1 MKVLQINSVCGYGST
16 GRIVTD
22 LYKTLNENGHD
33 CVIAYGRGTAPN
45 GIKTIKIGNK
55 MDIYLHAILSKLF
68 DKHGYGSKKATKK
81 LIKDIEIYNP
91 DIIHLHNIHG
101 YYINLEIL
109 FNYLEKNN
117 KTVIWTLHDCW
128 SFTGHCA
135 HFDYI
140 QCTKWKNQCKKCP
153 QKRSYPNSMFI
164 DNSKKNFY
172 LKHKLFT
179 NINNLTMVTPS
190 KWLAKLVKESFLNK
204 YNVEVIY
211 NGIDLDVFKPTPSEF
226 KREYNLENKKVI
238 LGVASNWKLRKG
250 LDTFGKL
257 AQELDDSY
265 KIILIGINKNDRKKI
280 PANILTI
287 KRTNNVEELAKFY
300 TLADMFINPT
310 LEDNFPTTNIESL
323 ACGTPVITYKTGGSP
338 EAVNEKSG
346 VVVEKQDFK
355 ELVKVIKQFN
365 KKNYTGCI
373 EQAKKFEKRDQYNK
387 YIELYEKVKK

>member
-1 MKVLQINSVCGYGST
+1 
-16 GRIVTD
+16 
-22 LYKTLNENGHD
+22 
-33 CVIAYGRGTAPN
+33 
-45 GIKTIKIGNK
+45 
-55 MDIYLHAILSKLF
+55 
-68 DKHGYGSKKATKK
+68 
-81 LIKDIEIYNP
+81 
-91 DIIHLHNIHG
+91 
-101 YYINLEIL
+101 
-109 FNYLEKNN
+109 
-117 KTVIWTLHDCW
+117 
-128 SFTGHCA
+128 
-135 HFDYI
+135 
-140 QCTKWKNQCKKCP
+140 
-153 QKRSYPNSMFI
+153 MFI

-179 NINNLTMVTPS
+179 NINNLTIVTPS

>member
-135 HFDYI
+135 YFDYI

-164 DNSKKNFY
+164 DNSKKNF
-172 LKHKLFT
+172 
-179 NINNLTMVTPS
+179 
-190 KWLAKLVKESFLNK
+190 
-204 YNVEVIY
+204 
-211 NGIDLDVFKPTPSEF
+211 
-226 KREYNLENKKVI
+226 
-238 LGVASNWKLRKG
+238 
-250 LDTFGKL
+250 
-257 AQELDDSY
+257 
-265 KIILIGINKNDRKKI
+265 
-280 PANILTI
+280 
-287 KRTNNVEELAKFY
+287 
-300 TLADMFINPT
+300 
-310 LEDNFPTTNIESL
+310 
-323 ACGTPVITYKTGGSP
+323 
-338 EAVNEKSG
+338 
-346 VVVEKQDFK
+346 
-355 ELVKVIKQFN
+355 
-365 KKNYTGCI
+365 
-373 EQAKKFEKRDQYNK
+373 
-387 YIELYEKVKK
+387 